1 MKTFGKSTLIA
12 ATLAFAAV
20 AAPLAALA
28 DSPATTVRSGTEAW
42 LKAYNAGNIDAIIP
56 LYSEDAIVMPPG
68 APPAKGHAAIRQF
81 LTKDI
86 AGAKAAGVTLVP
98 GTVSD
103 VGVKGDLAWH
113 SGNYTVQN
121 KAGAT
126 VDTGAFVEI
135 WRKSGSKWVIIR
147 DIWNSSTPPAPSA
160 APAPAPAAPK
170 K

>member
-1 MKTFGKSTLIA
+1 
-12 ATLAFAAV
+12 
-20 AAPLAALA
+20 
-28 DSPATTVRSGTEAW
+28 
-42 LKAYNAGNIDAIIP
+42 
-56 LYSEDAIVMPPG
+56 MPPG
-68 APPAKGHAAIRQF
+68 APPAKGHAAIREF

-86 AGAKAAGVTLVP
+86 AGAKAAGITLVE

-113 SGNYTVQN
+113 SGTFTVTN

-135 WRKSGSKWVIIR
+135 WRKSGGKWVIIR
-147 DIWNSSTPPAPSA
+147 DIWNSSSPPPAA
-160 APAPAPAAPK
+160 APASTAPPPAAPK